1 MALHSAPRGQGGE
14 NMQVWIA
21 TMVHQGRNSGIPVF
35 KGIGRCFDSR
45 WQSRRA
51 EPIEVDRNSFLTL
64 KDEVASEQVL
74 IRRGAGIV
82 SLAARVK
89 DAVGRG

>member
-1 MALHSAPRGQGGE
+1 ML
-14 NMQVWIA
+14 VWIA
-21 TMVHQGRNSGIPVF
+21 AMVHQGRDSGIPVV

-51 EPIEVDRNSFLTL
+51 EPIEVDRNAFSTL
-64 KDEVASEQVL
+64 KDEVASEHVL

-82 SLAARVK
+82 TLAARVK
-89 DAVGRG
+89 HAAGRG